1 MILAPFH
8 LITHN
13 AWVLLCQE
21 RLALLSEIMRASMEF
36 WKTVRAT
43 VSVSAFRAAH
53 IAEYELL
60 GATDT
65 TI

>member
-21 RLALLSEIMRASMEF
+21 RLALLSESMEF